1 MHFFSQYR
9 GLRREN
15 YVLFFG
21 RIVTNM
27 GSMVWPML
35 TMILNQKLG
44 MSAGNIA
51 ILTAVFGILMMPAA
65 LFGGKLAD
73 RLNKKNIIIVGD
85 IVSVVC
91 YILCGCGPLGMGT
104 IVLMFIASLFQTIE
118 GPAYNAIIADIT
130 PLEERDKAYSLQY
143 WGANLGLVLSPTLS
157 GLLFKNYLWLAFII
171 SGVAIGCSTILI
183 WFFVRDITPVEQ
195 IGSRAE
201 YQRARDGESIFA
213 ILRQNPTILLYLAV
227 SALCSAAYD
236 QYGYLMPL
244 DLGRIHGENGAVIYG
259 TVSSLNCIV
268 VVLFTPFITR
278 LFRRVIDTKKLLTG
292 KLLFLAGYILFLT
305 FLGTIPMYYAA
316 MLIFTWGEIINTIA
330 DGPYLS
336 ARTPASH
343 RGRINSVSG
352 VAYTI
357 LRGVFNIAE
366 GKAYDAYGSTA
377 AWGLTIGALTISIL
391 LSVWLI
397 FRDRA
402 RYPRLYEENAV
413 EPAKL
418 KYPLKSRCT
427 ALQGI
432 RYTHHGSVFRRVPD
446 HRDVGDI
453 VLQKFLAVLP
463 ETVVLVELPGVGLRL
478 DADGLRTILFPRRG
492 DARVEDLVAVA
503 AAALGRQHAA
513 DGHLFKRNAPVEHAE
528 IRLDAGLVAQKHM
541 VRLPVAPVH
550 LLVGAFLLH
559 DKDQHAH
566 VQNVVQLVR
575 RQLGIVFYDK
585 LHGVSSEIRSI
596 ILIILPAEEKVNRDS
611 RRRKGRY
618 IP

>member
-51 ILTAVFGILMMPAA
+51 ILTAVFGILMMPAT

-91 YILCGCGPLGMGT
+91 YILCGCVPLGMGT
-104 IVLMFIASLFQTIE
+104 IVLMFVASLFQTIE

-130 PLEERDKAYSLQY
+130 SLEERDKAYSLLY

-268 VVLFTPFITR
+268 VVLVTPFITR

-413 EPAKL
+413 EPAK
-418 KYPLKSRCT
+418 
-427 ALQGI
+427 
-432 RYTHHGSVFRRVPD
+432 
-446 HRDVGDI
+446 
-453 VLQKFLAVLP
+453 
-463 ETVVLVELPGVGLRL
+463 
-478 DADGLRTILFPRRG
+478 
-492 DARVEDLVAVA
+492 
-503 AAALGRQHAA
+503 
-513 DGHLFKRNAPVEHAE
+513 
-528 IRLDAGLVAQKHM
+528 
-541 VRLPVAPVH
+541 
-550 LLVGAFLLH
+550 
-559 DKDQHAH
+559 
-566 VQNVVQLVR
+566 
-575 RQLGIVFYDK
+575 
-585 LHGVSSEIRSI
+585 
-596 ILIILPAEEKVNRDS
+596 
-611 RRRKGRY
+611 
-618 IP
+618 

>member
-51 ILTAVFGILMMPAA
+51 ILTAVFGILMMPAT

-91 YILCGCGPLGMGT
+91 YILCGCVPLGMGT
-104 IVLMFIASLFQTIE
+104 IVLMFVASLFQTIE

-130 PLEERDKAYSLQY
+130 SLEERDKAYSLLY

-244 DLGRIHGENGAVIYG
+244 DLGRIHGENGAVIYP
-259 TVSSLNCIV
+259 VHHA
-268 VVLFTPFITR
+268 PFPPR
-278 LFRRVIDTKKLLTG
+278 DRYEKAPDG
-292 KLLFLAGYILFLT
+292 K
-305 FLGTIPMYYAA
+305 AA
-316 MLIFTWGEIINTIA
+316 
-330 DGPYLS
+330 
-336 ARTPASH
+336 
-343 RGRINSVSG
+343 VSG
-352 VAYTI
+352 GIYPVPHVPRHDPDVLRRHAHFHLGRDHQYHCRRAVSLRTHPGLPPRTHQQRI
-357 LRGVFNIAE
+357 RRGV
-366 GKAYDAYGSTA
+366 YHP
-377 AWGLTIGALTISIL
+377 
-391 LSVWLI
+391 
-397 FRDRA
+397 A
-402 RYPRLYEENAV
+402 RRFQHC
-413 EPAKL
+413 
-418 KYPLKSRCT
+418 RR
-427 ALQGI
+427 QGI
-432 RYTHHGSVFRRVPD
+432 
-446 HRDVGDI
+446 
-453 VLQKFLAVLP
+453 
-463 ETVVLVELPGVGLRL
+463 
-478 DADGLRTILFPRRG
+478 
-492 DARVEDLVAVA
+492 
-503 AAALGRQHAA
+503 
-513 DGHLFKRNAPVEHAE
+513 
-528 IRLDAGLVAQKHM
+528 
-541 VRLPVAPVH
+541 
-550 LLVGAFLLH
+550 
-559 DKDQHAH
+559 
-566 VQNVVQLVR
+566 
-575 RQLGIVFYDK
+575 
-585 LHGVSSEIRSI
+585 
-596 ILIILPAEEKVNRDS
+596 
-611 RRRKGRY
+611 
-618 IP
+618 

>member
-51 ILTAVFGILMMPAA
+51 ILTAVFGILMMPAT

-91 YILCGCGPLGMGT
+91 YILCGCVPLGMGT
-104 IVLMFIASLFQTIE
+104 IVLMFVASLFQTIE

-130 PLEERDKAYSLQY
+130 SLEERDKAYSLLY

-157 GLLFKNYLWLAFII
+157 GLLFKNYLWL
-171 SGVAIGCSTILI
+171 
-183 WFFVRDITPVEQ
+183 
-195 IGSRAE
+195 AE

-413 EPAKL
+413 EPAK
-418 KYPLKSRCT
+418 
-427 ALQGI
+427 
-432 RYTHHGSVFRRVPD
+432 
-446 HRDVGDI
+446 
-453 VLQKFLAVLP
+453 
-463 ETVVLVELPGVGLRL
+463 
-478 DADGLRTILFPRRG
+478 
-492 DARVEDLVAVA
+492 
-503 AAALGRQHAA
+503 
-513 DGHLFKRNAPVEHAE
+513 
-528 IRLDAGLVAQKHM
+528 
-541 VRLPVAPVH
+541 
-550 LLVGAFLLH
+550 
-559 DKDQHAH
+559 
-566 VQNVVQLVR
+566 
-575 RQLGIVFYDK
+575 
-585 LHGVSSEIRSI
+585 
-596 ILIILPAEEKVNRDS
+596 
-611 RRRKGRY
+611 
-618 IP
+618 

>member
-51 ILTAVFGILMMPAA
+51 ILTAVFGILMMPAT

-91 YILCGCGPLGMGT
+91 YILCGCVPLGMGT
-104 IVLMFIASLFQTIE
+104 IVLMFVASLFQTIE

-130 PLEERDKAYSLQY
+130 SLEERDKAYSLLY

-227 SALCSAAYD
+227 SALCNAPAYD

-292 KLLFLAGYILFLT
+292 KLCFWRDISCSSRSSARSRCITPPCSFSPGARSS
-305 FLGTIPMYYAA
+305 IPLPTGRISPRAPR
-316 MLIFTWGEIINTIA
+316 LPIA
-330 DGPYLS
+330 D
-336 ARTPASH
+336 A
-343 RGRINSVSG
+343 
-352 VAYTI
+352 
-357 LRGVFNIAE
+357 
-366 GKAYDAYGSTA
+366 STA
-377 AWGLTIGALTISIL
+377 YPAWRIPSCAAFSTLPKARHMTLTA
-391 LSVWLI
+391 
-397 FRDRA
+397 
-402 RYPRLYEENAV
+402 
-413 EPAKL
+413 
-418 KYPLKSRCT
+418 
-427 ALQGI
+427 
-432 RYTHHGSVFRRVPD
+432 
-446 HRDVGDI
+446 
-453 VLQKFLAVLP
+453 
-463 ETVVLVELPGVGLRL
+463 
-478 DADGLRTILFPRRG
+478 
-492 DARVEDLVAVA
+492 
-503 AAALGRQHAA
+503 
-513 DGHLFKRNAPVEHAE
+513 
-528 IRLDAGLVAQKHM
+528 
-541 VRLPVAPVH
+541 
-550 LLVGAFLLH
+550 
-559 DKDQHAH
+559 
-566 VQNVVQLVR
+566 
-575 RQLGIVFYDK
+575 
-585 LHGVSSEIRSI
+585 
-596 ILIILPAEEKVNRDS
+596 
-611 RRRKGRY
+611 RRRPGG
-618 IP
+618 

>member
-51 ILTAVFGILMMPAA
+51 ILTAVFGILMMPAT

-91 YILCGCGPLGMGT
+91 YILCGCVPLGMGT
-104 IVLMFIASLFQTIE
+104 IVLMFVASLFQTIE

-183 WFFVRDITPVEQ
+183 WLFVRDITPVEQ

-213 ILRQNPTILLYLAV
+213 ILRPESDDPSVSCRVGAVQRGIRPVRLSHAAGSRAHPRRERRGDLRYGLESQLHRGRFVYPVHHAPFPPRDRYEKAPDGKAAV
-227 SALCSAAYD
+227 SGRIYPVPHVPRHDPDVLRRHAHFH
-236 QYGYLMPL
+236 
-244 DLGRIHGENGAVIYG
+244 LGRDHQYHCRRAV
-259 TVSSLNCIV
+259 SL
-268 VVLFTPFITR
+268 R
-278 LFRRVIDTKKLLTG
+278 
-292 KLLFLAGYILFLT
+292 AH
-305 FLGTIPMYYAA
+305 
-316 MLIFTWGEIINTIA
+316 
-330 DGPYLS
+330 
-336 ARTPASH
+336 PASH

-366 GKAYDAYGSTA
+366 GKAYDAYGSS
-377 AWGLTIGALTISIL
+377 G
-391 LSVWLI
+391 
-397 FRDRA
+397 R
-402 RYPRLYEENAV
+402 P
-413 EPAKL
+413 
-418 KYPLKSRCT
+418 
-427 ALQGI
+427 
-432 RYTHHGSVFRRVPD
+432 
-446 HRDVGDI
+446 GD
-453 VLQKFLAVLP
+453 
-463 ETVVLVELPGVGLRL
+463 
-478 DADGLRTILFPRRG
+478 
-492 DARVEDLVAVA
+492 
-503 AAALGRQHAA
+503 
-513 DGHLFKRNAPVEHAE
+513 
-528 IRLDAGLVAQKHM
+528 
-541 VRLPVAPVH
+541 
-550 LLVGAFLLH
+550 
-559 DKDQHAH
+559 
-566 VQNVVQLVR
+566 
-575 RQLGIVFYDK
+575 
-585 LHGVSSEIRSI
+585 
-596 ILIILPAEEKVNRDS
+596 
-611 RRRKGRY
+611 
-618 IP
+618 

>member
-51 ILTAVFGILMMPAA
+51 ILTAVFGILMMPAT

-91 YILCGCGPLGMGT
+91 YILCGCVPLGMGT
-104 IVLMFIASLFQTIE
+104 IVLMFVASLFQTIE

-130 PLEERDKAYSLQY
+130 SLEERDKAYSLLY

-268 VVLFTPFITR
+268 VVLFTPF
-278 LFRRVIDTKKLLTG
+278 
-292 KLLFLAGYILFLT
+292 
-305 FLGTIPMYYAA
+305 LGTIPMYYAA

-413 EPAKL
+413 EPAK
-418 KYPLKSRCT
+418 
-427 ALQGI
+427 
-432 RYTHHGSVFRRVPD
+432 
-446 HRDVGDI
+446 
-453 VLQKFLAVLP
+453 
-463 ETVVLVELPGVGLRL
+463 
-478 DADGLRTILFPRRG
+478 
-492 DARVEDLVAVA
+492 
-503 AAALGRQHAA
+503 
-513 DGHLFKRNAPVEHAE
+513 
-528 IRLDAGLVAQKHM
+528 
-541 VRLPVAPVH
+541 
-550 LLVGAFLLH
+550 
-559 DKDQHAH
+559 
-566 VQNVVQLVR
+566 
-575 RQLGIVFYDK
+575 
-585 LHGVSSEIRSI
+585 
-596 ILIILPAEEKVNRDS
+596 
-611 RRRKGRY
+611 
-618 IP
+618 

>member
-1 MHFFSQYR
+1 
-9 GLRREN
+9 
-15 YVLFFG
+15 
-21 RIVTNM
+21 
-27 GSMVWPML
+27 
-35 TMILNQKLG
+35 
-44 MSAGNIA
+44 
-51 ILTAVFGILMMPAA
+51 MMPAT

-91 YILCGCGPLGMGT
+91 YILCGCVPLGMGT

-259 TVSSLNCIV
+259 TVSSLNWHRGRFVYPVHYAPFPPRDRYEKAPDGKAAVSGRIYPV
-268 VVLFTPFITR
+268 PHVPRHDPDVL
-278 LFRRVIDTKKLLTG
+278 RRHAH
-292 KLLFLAGYILFLT
+292 FH
-305 FLGTIPMYYAA
+305 LGRDHQYHCRRAV
-316 MLIFTWGEIINTIA
+316 
-330 DGPYLS
+330 LS

-413 EPAKL
+413 EPAE
-418 KYPLKSRCT
+418 T
-427 ALQGI
+427 A
-432 RYTHHGSVFRRVPD
+432 
-446 HRDVGDI
+446 
-453 VLQKFLAVLP
+453 K
-463 ETVVLVELPGVGLRL
+463 
-478 DADGLRTILFPRRG
+478 
-492 DARVEDLVAVA
+492 
-503 AAALGRQHAA
+503 
-513 DGHLFKRNAPVEHAE
+513 
-528 IRLDAGLVAQKHM
+528 
-541 VRLPVAPVH
+541 
-550 LLVGAFLLH
+550 
-559 DKDQHAH
+559 
-566 VQNVVQLVR
+566 
-575 RQLGIVFYDK
+575 
-585 LHGVSSEIRSI
+585 
-596 ILIILPAEEKVNRDS
+596 
-611 RRRKGRY
+611 
-618 IP
+618 

>member
-1 MHFFSQYR
+1 
-9 GLRREN
+9 
-15 YVLFFG
+15 
-21 RIVTNM
+21 
-27 GSMVWPML
+27 
-35 TMILNQKLG
+35 

-91 YILCGCGPLGMGT
+91 YILCGCVPLGMGT

-357 LRGVFNIAE
+357 LRGIFNIAE

-413 EPAKL
+413 EPA
-418 KYPLKSRCT
+418 
-427 ALQGI
+427 
-432 RYTHHGSVFRRVPD
+432 
-446 HRDVGDI
+446 
-453 VLQKFLAVLP
+453 
-463 ETVVLVELPGVGLRL
+463 E
-478 DADGLRTILFPRRG
+478 
-492 DARVEDLVAVA
+492 
-503 AAALGRQHAA
+503 
-513 DGHLFKRNAPVEHAE
+513 
-528 IRLDAGLVAQKHM
+528 
-541 VRLPVAPVH
+541 
-550 LLVGAFLLH
+550 
-559 DKDQHAH
+559 
-566 VQNVVQLVR
+566 
-575 RQLGIVFYDK
+575 
-585 LHGVSSEIRSI
+585 
-596 ILIILPAEEKVNRDS
+596 
-611 RRRKGRY
+611 
-618 IP
+618 